1 MGFGY
6 FQGLDCFGHFFWFYF
21 VCGFFFTIASIQQRS
36 AICPGTFAIEHILE
50 WMERSLDKEWK
61 ACPQT
66 QSYSEFPKIK
76 LC

>member
-50 WMERSLDKEWK
+50 
-61 ACPQT
+61 
-66 QSYSEFPKIK
+66 
-76 LC
+76 